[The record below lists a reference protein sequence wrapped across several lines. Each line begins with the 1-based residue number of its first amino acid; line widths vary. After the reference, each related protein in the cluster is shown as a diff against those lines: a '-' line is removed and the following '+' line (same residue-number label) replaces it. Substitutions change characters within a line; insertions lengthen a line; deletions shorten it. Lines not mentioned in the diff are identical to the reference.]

1 MLNSTALMRLNG
13 SRHGLP
19 PNGRPP
25 RAAWRRQLSAAAAI
39 TAVMALA
46 AGQILVV
53 SAAHANEYIE
63 DTDRF
68 PGWKGELPQQQPL
81 ADDPATIGFGE
92 SGKVLCHLGGC
103 CTAQTTIQRT
113 QWIRHAWEY
122 IAATSS

>member
-1 MLNSTALMRLNG
+1 MWVKG
-13 SRHGLP
+13 SRRGLP
-19 PNGRPP
+19 PDARGF
-25 RAAWRRQLSAAAAI
+25 RAAWRRQLSAVVAL

-81 ADDPATIGFGE
+81 ADDPGTIGFGE
-92 SGKVLCHLGGC
+92 SGKV
-103 CTAQTTIQRT
+103 
-113 QWIRHAWEY
+113 IR
-122 IAATSS
+122 IAAAAVQLEQSLS

>member
-1 MLNSTALMRLNG
+1 MC
-13 SRHGLP
+13 
-19 PNGRPP
+19 
-25 RAAWRRQLSAAAAI
+25 QLIAAAAL

-92 SGKVLCHLGGC
+92 SGKVLCLVGGC
-103 CTAQTTIQRT
+103 CTAQPEVQIT
-113 QWIRHAWEY
+113 
-122 IAATSS
+122 

>member
-1 MLNSTALMRLNG
+1 MWVKG
-13 SRHGLP
+13 SRRGLP
-19 PNGRPP
+19 PDARGF
-25 RAAWRRQLSAAAAI
+25 RAAWRRQLSAVVAL

-53 SAAHANEYIE
+53 SAVHANEYIE

-92 SGKVLCHLGGC
+92 SGKVPCQFGDC
-103 CTAQTTIQRT
+103 CTAQTEIQ
-113 QWIRHAWEY
+113 IM
-122 IAATSS
+122 